1 MILYT
6 LEDSK
11 KIMMPAAIYAGVTL
25 FCAVFSI
32 IYNIFAHGV
41 HSPYMTW
48 LFVWPLVLGVAVE
61 IVAGIIRQKTDG
73 GRVADIAECIY
84 NSGVAALT
92 VSSMLRGI
100 MDIAGTGSVYQ
111 VWMLYAGTVMA
122 AAGAVIFAVAVLA
135 GKSNGS
141 RKYN

>member
-1 MILYT
+1 MRIW
-6 LEDSK
+6 
-11 KIMMPAAIYAGVTL
+11 AVIYAVML
-25 FCAVFSI
+25 AVFS
-32 IYNIFAHGV
+32 
-41 HSPYMTW
+41 T
-48 LFVWPLVLGVAVE
+48 FVLLDAFVIPKDRIKADE
-61 IVAGIIRQKTDG
+61 PIQSRKITEIRQKTYA
-73 GRVADIAECIY
+73 GRVADIAKCIY

-141 RKYN
+141 RKYNQR

>member
-1 MILYT
+1 MRIWAVVYAVML
-6 LEDSK
+6 
-11 KIMMPAAIYAGVTL
+11 AA
-25 FCAVFSI
+25 FS
-32 IYNIFAHGV
+32 A
-41 HSPYMTW
+41 
-48 LFVWPLVLGVAVE
+48 FVLLDAFVIPKDRIKADEPIQSRE
-61 IVAGIIRQKTDG
+61 ITEIRQKMYA

-141 RKYN
+141 RKYNQRLIRDKQN

>member
-1 MILYT
+1 MHL
-6 LEDSK
+6 K
-11 KIMMPAAIYAGVTL
+11 KIWAVIYAVML
-25 FCAVFSI
+25 AAFS
-32 IYNIFAHGV
+32 
-41 HSPYMTW
+41 T
-48 LFVWPLVLGVAVE
+48 FVLLDAFVIPKDRIKADEPIQSQE
-61 IVAGIIRQKTDG
+61 ITEIRQKTYA

-122 AAGAVIFAVAVLA
+122 AAGAVIFVVAVLA
-135 GKSNGS
+135 GKGNGS
-141 RKYN
+141 RKYNQR

>member
-1 MILYT
+1 MYIS
-6 LEDSK
+6 EDSK

-32 IYNIFAHGV
+32 IYNMFAHGV

-48 LFVWPLVLGVAVE
+48 LFVWPLVLGVAAGL
-61 IVAGIIRQKTDG
+61 VAGIIRQKRDA

-100 MDIAGTGSVYQ
+100 MDIAGTGSAYQ
-111 VWMLYAGTVMA
+111 TWMLYAGAVMA
-122 AAGAVIFAVAVLA
+122 AAGVVIFAVAVFV

-141 RKYN
+141 RTYN

>member
-1 MILYT
+1 MHL
-6 LEDSK
+6 K
-11 KIMMPAAIYAGVTL
+11 KIWAVIYAVML
-25 FCAVFSI
+25 AVFS
-32 IYNIFAHGV
+32 
-41 HSPYMTW
+41 T
-48 LFVWPLVLGVAVE
+48 FVLLDAFVIPKDRIKADE
-61 IVAGIIRQKTDG
+61 PIQSRKITEIRQKTYA

-122 AAGAVIFAVAVLA
+122 AAGAVIFVVAVLA
-135 GKSNGS
+135 GKGNGS
-141 RKYN
+141 RKYNQR

>member
-1 MILYT
+1 MHL
-6 LEDSK
+6 K
-11 KIMMPAAIYAGVTL
+11 KIWAVIYAVML
-25 FCAVFSI
+25 AAFS
-32 IYNIFAHGV
+32 
-41 HSPYMTW
+41 T
-48 LFVWPLVLGVAVE
+48 FVLLDAFVIPKDRIKADEPIQSQE
-61 IVAGIIRQKTDG
+61 ITEIRQKMYA

-92 VSSMLRGI
+92 VSSMLLRGI

-141 RKYN
+141 RKHN

>member
-1 MILYT
+1 MRIW
-6 LEDSK
+6 
-11 KIMMPAAIYAGVTL
+11 AVIYAVMFT
-25 FCAVFSI
+25 AFS
-32 IYNIFAHGV
+32 A
-41 HSPYMTW
+41 
-48 LFVWPLVLGVAVE
+48 FVLLDAFVIPKDRIKADE
-61 IVAGIIRQKTDG
+61 PIQSRKITEIRQKTYA

-122 AAGAVIFAVAVLA
+122 AAGAVIFVVAVLA
-135 GKSNGS
+135 GKGNGS
-141 RKYN
+141 RKYNQR

>member
-1 MILYT
+1 MHL
-6 LEDSK
+6 K
-11 KIMMPAAIYAGVTL
+11 KIWAVVYAVMLAA
-25 FCAVFSI
+25 FS
-32 IYNIFAHGV
+32 A
-41 HSPYMTW
+41 
-48 LFVWPLVLGVAVE
+48 FVLLDAFVIPKDRIKADE
-61 IVAGIIRQKTDG
+61 PIQSRKITEIRQKMYA

-84 NSGVAALT
+84 NSGVATLT

-135 GKSNGS
+135 GKGNGS

>member
-1 MILYT
+1 MRIW
-6 LEDSK
+6 
-11 KIMMPAAIYAGVTL
+11 AVIYAVML
-25 FCAVFSI
+25 AVFS
-32 IYNIFAHGV
+32 
-41 HSPYMTW
+41 T
-48 LFVWPLVLGVAVE
+48 FVLLDAFVIPKDRIKADE
-61 IVAGIIRQKTDG
+61 PIQSRKITEIRQKTYA

-122 AAGAVIFAVAVLA
+122 AAGAVIFVVAVLA
-135 GKSNGS
+135 GKGNGS
-141 RKYN
+141 RKYNQR

>member
-1 MILYT
+1 MRIWAVIYAVMFTAFSAFVL
-6 LEDSK
+6 LDAFVIPKDRIKADEPIQSR
-11 KIMMPAAIYAGVTL
+11 KIM
-25 FCAVFSI
+25 
-32 IYNIFAHGV
+32 
-41 HSPYMTW
+41 
-48 LFVWPLVLGVAVE
+48 E
-61 IVAGIIRQKTDG
+61 IRQKTYA

-141 RKYN
+141 RKYNQRLIRDKQN

>member
-1 MILYT
+1 MHL
-6 LEDSK
+6 K
-11 KIMMPAAIYAGVTL
+11 KIWAVIYAVMFT
-25 FCAVFSI
+25 AFS
-32 IYNIFAHGV
+32 A
-41 HSPYMTW
+41 
-48 LFVWPLVLGVAVE
+48 FVLLDAFVIPKDRIKADE
-61 IVAGIIRQKTDG
+61 PIQSRKITEIRQKTYA

-141 RKYN
+141 RKYNQR

>member
-1 MILYT
+1 MHL
-6 LEDSK
+6 K
-11 KIMMPAAIYAGVTL
+11 KIWAVIYAVMFT
-25 FCAVFSI
+25 AFSA
-32 IYNIFAHGV
+32 FELLDA
-41 HSPYMTW
+41 
-48 LFVWPLVLGVAVE
+48 FVIPKDRIKADE
-61 IVAGIIRQKTDG
+61 PIQSRKITEIRQKTYA

-122 AAGAVIFAVAVLA
+122 AAGAVIFVVAVLA
-135 GKSNGS
+135 GKGNGS
-141 RKYN
+141 RKYNQR

>member
-1 MILYT
+1 MAFCV
-6 LEDSK
+6 
-11 KIMMPAAIYAGVTL
+11 AACIGSGCGDCGRHYKA
-25 FCAVFSI
+25 
-32 IYNIFAHGV
+32 
-41 HSPYMTW
+41 
-48 LFVWPLVLGVAVE
+48 
-61 IVAGIIRQKTDG
+61 KTDG

-135 GKSNGS
+135 GKAMAAVNII
-141 RKYN
+141 RDKQN

>member
-1 MILYT
+1 MHL
-6 LEDSK
+6 K
-11 KIMMPAAIYAGVTL
+11 KIWAVIYAVML
-25 FCAVFSI
+25 AAFS
-32 IYNIFAHGV
+32 
-41 HSPYMTW
+41 T
-48 LFVWPLVLGVAVE
+48 FVLLDAFVIPKERIKADE
-61 IVAGIIRQKTDG
+61 PIQSRKITEIRQKTYA

-135 GKSNGS
+135 GKGNGS

>member
-1 MILYT
+1 MRIW
-6 LEDSK
+6 
-11 KIMMPAAIYAGVTL
+11 AVIYAVMFT
-25 FCAVFSI
+25 AFS
-32 IYNIFAHGV
+32 A
-41 HSPYMTW
+41 
-48 LFVWPLVLGVAVE
+48 FVLLDAFVIPKDRIKADEPIQSRE
-61 IVAGIIRQKTDG
+61 ITEIRQKMYA

-84 NSGVAALT
+84 NSGVATLT

-135 GKSNGS
+135 GKGNGS
-141 RKYN
+141 RKYNQR

>member
-1 MILYT
+1 MHL
-6 LEDSK
+6 K
-11 KIMMPAAIYAGVTL
+11 KIWAVIYAVMFT
-25 FCAVFSI
+25 AFS
-32 IYNIFAHGV
+32 A
-41 HSPYMTW
+41 
-48 LFVWPLVLGVAVE
+48 FVLLDAFVIPKDRIKADE
-61 IVAGIIRQKTDG
+61 PIQSRKITEIRQKTYA

>member
-1 MILYT
+1 MRIW
-6 LEDSK
+6 
-11 KIMMPAAIYAGVTL
+11 AVIYAVMFT
-25 FCAVFSI
+25 AFS
-32 IYNIFAHGV
+32 A
-41 HSPYMTW
+41 
-48 LFVWPLVLGVAVE
+48 FVLLDAFVIPKDRIKADE
-61 IVAGIIRQKTDG
+61 PIQSRKITEIRQKTYA

>member
-1 MILYT
+1 MRIW
-6 LEDSK
+6 
-11 KIMMPAAIYAGVTL
+11 AVIYAVML
-25 FCAVFSI
+25 AVFS
-32 IYNIFAHGV
+32 A
-41 HSPYMTW
+41 
-48 LFVWPLVLGVAVE
+48 FVLLDAFVIPKDRIKADE
-61 IVAGIIRQKTDG
+61 PIQSRKITEIRQKTYA

-122 AAGAVIFAVAVLA
+122 AAVAVIFAVAVLA

>member
-1 MILYT
+1 MHL
-6 LEDSK
+6 K
-11 KIMMPAAIYAGVTL
+11 KIWAVIYAVML
-25 FCAVFSI
+25 AAFS
-32 IYNIFAHGV
+32 
-41 HSPYMTW
+41 T
-48 LFVWPLVLGVAVE
+48 FVLLDAFVIPKDRIKADE
-61 IVAGIIRQKTDG
+61 PIQSRKITEIRQKTYA

>member
-1 MILYT
+1 MHL
-6 LEDSK
+6 K
-11 KIMMPAAIYAGVTL
+11 KIWAVVYAVMLAA
-25 FCAVFSI
+25 FS
-32 IYNIFAHGV
+32 A
-41 HSPYMTW
+41 
-48 LFVWPLVLGVAVE
+48 FVLLDAFVIPKDRIKADE
-61 IVAGIIRQKTDG
+61 PIQSRKITEIRQKMYA

-84 NSGVAALT
+84 NSGVATLT

-141 RKYN
+141 CKYN

>member
-1 MILYT
+1 MHL
-6 LEDSK
+6 K
-11 KIMMPAAIYAGVTL
+11 KIWAVIYAVMFT
-25 FCAVFSI
+25 AFS
-32 IYNIFAHGV
+32 A
-41 HSPYMTW
+41 
-48 LFVWPLVLGVAVE
+48 FVLLDAFVIPKDRIKADE
-61 IVAGIIRQKTDG
+61 PIQSRKITEIRQKTYA

-141 RKYN
+141 RKYNQRLIRDKQN

>member
-1 MILYT
+1 MHL
-6 LEDSK
+6 K
-11 KIMMPAAIYAGVTL
+11 KIWAVVYAVMLAA
-25 FCAVFSI
+25 FS
-32 IYNIFAHGV
+32 A
-41 HSPYMTW
+41 
-48 LFVWPLVLGVAVE
+48 FVLLDAFVIPKDRIKADE
-61 IVAGIIRQKTDG
+61 PIQSRKITEIRQKMYA

>member
-1 MILYT
+1 MRIW
-6 LEDSK
+6 
-11 KIMMPAAIYAGVTL
+11 AVIYAVMFT
-25 FCAVFSI
+25 AFS
-32 IYNIFAHGV
+32 A
-41 HSPYMTW
+41 
-48 LFVWPLVLGVAVE
+48 FVLLDAFVIPKDRIKADE
-61 IVAGIIRQKTDG
+61 PIQSRKITEIRQKTYA
-73 GRVADIAECIY
+73 GRVADVAECIY

-141 RKYN
+141 RKYNQRLIRDKQN

>member
-1 MILYT
+1 MRIW
-6 LEDSK
+6 
-11 KIMMPAAIYAGVTL
+11 AVIYAVM
-25 FCAVFSI
+25 FAAFS
-32 IYNIFAHGV
+32 
-41 HSPYMTW
+41 T
-48 LFVWPLVLGVAVE
+48 FVLLDAFVIPKERIKADEPIQSQE
-61 IVAGIIRQKTDG
+61 ITEIRQKTDA

-122 AAGAVIFAVAVLA
+122 AAGAVIFVVAALA
-135 GKSNGS
+135 GKGNGS
-141 RKYN
+141 RKYNQR

>member
-1 MILYT
+1 MRIW
-6 LEDSK
+6 
-11 KIMMPAAIYAGVTL
+11 AVIYAVML
-25 FCAVFSI
+25 AVFS
-32 IYNIFAHGV
+32 
-41 HSPYMTW
+41 T
-48 LFVWPLVLGVAVE
+48 FVLLDAFVIPKDRIKADEPIQSQE
-61 IVAGIIRQKTDG
+61 ITEIRQKTDA

-141 RKYN
+141 RKYNQRLIRDKQN

>member
-1 MILYT
+1 MRIW
-6 LEDSK
+6 
-11 KIMMPAAIYAGVTL
+11 AVIYAVMFT
-25 FCAVFSI
+25 AFSA
-32 IYNIFAHGV
+32 FELLDA
-41 HSPYMTW
+41 
-48 LFVWPLVLGVAVE
+48 FVIPKDRIKADE
-61 IVAGIIRQKTDG
+61 PIQSRKITEIRQKTYA

-122 AAGAVIFAVAVLA
+122 AAGAVIFVVAVLA
-135 GKSNGS
+135 GKGNGS
-141 RKYN
+141 RKYNQR

>member
-1 MILYT
+1 MHL
-6 LEDSK
+6 K
-11 KIMMPAAIYAGVTL
+11 KIWAVIYAVML
-25 FCAVFSI
+25 AAFS
-32 IYNIFAHGV
+32 
-41 HSPYMTW
+41 T
-48 LFVWPLVLGVAVE
+48 FVLLDAFVIPKDRIKADEPIQSRE
-61 IVAGIIRQKTDG
+61 ITEIRQKMYA

>member
-1 MILYT
+1 MRIW
-6 LEDSK
+6 
-11 KIMMPAAIYAGVTL
+11 AVIYAVMFT
-25 FCAVFSI
+25 AFS
-32 IYNIFAHGV
+32 A
-41 HSPYMTW
+41 
-48 LFVWPLVLGVAVE
+48 FVLLDAFVIPKDRIKADE
-61 IVAGIIRQKTDG
+61 PIQSRKITEIRQKTYA

-141 RKYN
+141 RKYNQR

>member
-1 MILYT
+1 MHL
-6 LEDSK
+6 K
-11 KIMMPAAIYAGVTL
+11 KIWAVIYAVML
-25 FCAVFSI
+25 AAFS
-32 IYNIFAHGV
+32 
-41 HSPYMTW
+41 T
-48 LFVWPLVLGVAVE
+48 FVLLDAFVIPKDRIKADE
-61 IVAGIIRQKTDG
+61 PIQSRKITEIRQKTDA

-141 RKYN
+141 RKYNQR

>member
-1 MILYT
+1 MNRYSLR
-6 LEDSK
+6 
-11 KIMMPAAIYAGVTL
+11 KIT
-25 FCAVFSI
+25 
-32 IYNIFAHGV
+32 
-41 HSPYMTW
+41 
-48 LFVWPLVLGVAVE
+48 E
-61 IVAGIIRQKTDG
+61 IRQKTYA

-135 GKSNGS
+135 GKSSGS

>member
-1 MILYT
+1 MYT

-61 IVAGIIRQKTDG
+61 IVAGIIRQKTYA
-73 GRVADIAECIY
+73 GRVA
-84 NSGVAALT
+84 
-92 VSSMLRGI
+92 
-100 MDIAGTGSVYQ
+100 DIAGTGSVYQ
-111 VWMLYAGTVMA
+111 VWMLYAGTMMA

-135 GKSNGS
+135 GKSNCS
-141 RKYN
+141 RKYNQRLIRDKQN

>member
-1 MILYT
+1 MRIW
-6 LEDSK
+6 
-11 KIMMPAAIYAGVTL
+11 AVIYAVMFT
-25 FCAVFSI
+25 AFS
-32 IYNIFAHGV
+32 A
-41 HSPYMTW
+41 
-48 LFVWPLVLGVAVE
+48 FVLLDAFVIPKDRIKADE
-61 IVAGIIRQKTDG
+61 PIQSRKITEIRQKTYA

-122 AAGAVIFAVAVLA
+122 AAGAVIFVVAVLA
-135 GKSNGS
+135 GKGNGS
-141 RKYN
+141 RKYNQRLIRDKQN

>member
-1 MILYT
+1 MRIW
-6 LEDSK
+6 
-11 KIMMPAAIYAGVTL
+11 AVIYAVMFT
-25 FCAVFSI
+25 AFS
-32 IYNIFAHGV
+32 A
-41 HSPYMTW
+41 
-48 LFVWPLVLGVAVE
+48 FVLLDAFVIPKDRIKADE
-61 IVAGIIRQKTDG
+61 PIQSRKITEIRQKTYA

-100 MDIAGTGSVYQ
+100 MDIAGTGSVYR

>member
-1 MILYT
+1 MHL
-6 LEDSK
+6 K
-11 KIMMPAAIYAGVTL
+11 KIWAVIYAVML
-25 FCAVFSI
+25 AAFS
-32 IYNIFAHGV
+32 
-41 HSPYMTW
+41 T
-48 LFVWPLVLGVAVE
+48 FVLLDAFVIPKERIKADE
-61 IVAGIIRQKTDG
+61 PIQSRKITEIRQKTDA

-122 AAGAVIFAVAVLA
+122 AAGAVIFVVAVLA
-135 GKSNGS
+135 GKGNGS
-141 RKYN
+141 RKYNQR

>member
-1 MILYT
+1 MHL
-6 LEDSK
+6 K
-11 KIMMPAAIYAGVTL
+11 KIWAVVYAVMLAA
-25 FCAVFSI
+25 FS
-32 IYNIFAHGV
+32 A
-41 HSPYMTW
+41 
-48 LFVWPLVLGVAVE
+48 FVLLDAFVIPKDRIKADE
-61 IVAGIIRQKTDG
+61 PIQSRKITEIRQKMYA

-135 GKSNGS
+135 GKSSGS

>member
-1 MILYT
+1 MHL
-6 LEDSK
+6 K
-11 KIMMPAAIYAGVTL
+11 KIWAVVYAVMLAA
-25 FCAVFSI
+25 FS
-32 IYNIFAHGV
+32 A
-41 HSPYMTW
+41 
-48 LFVWPLVLGVAVE
+48 FVLLDAFVIPKDRIKADE
-61 IVAGIIRQKTDG
+61 PIQSRKITEIRQKMYA

-84 NSGVAALT
+84 NSGVATLT

-135 GKSNGS
+135 GKSSGS
-141 RKYN
+141 CKYN

>member
-1 MILYT
+1 MRIW
-6 LEDSK
+6 
-11 KIMMPAAIYAGVTL
+11 AVIYAVMFT
-25 FCAVFSI
+25 AFS
-32 IYNIFAHGV
+32 A
-41 HSPYMTW
+41 
-48 LFVWPLVLGVAVE
+48 FVLLDAFVIPKDRIKADE
-61 IVAGIIRQKTDG
+61 PIQSRKITEIRQKTYA

-122 AAGAVIFAVAVLA
+122 ATGVVIFAVAVLA

-141 RKYN
+141 RKYNQRLIRDKQN